1 MSSEFIEATGISD
14 RAESDKEKQDSTKIK
29 RVDCDRVPLKKRERA
44 PKRKTVHSNSLQ
56 MQRVEIDL
64 IDKKQH

>member
-1 MSSEFIEATGISD
+1 MRCEFIEATEISNI
-14 RAESDKEKQDSTKIK
+14 DKEQEVSTKIK
-29 RVDCDRVPLKKRERA
+29 RTESDWVPLKKRERA
-44 PKRKTVHSNSLQ
+44 SKRKKVQPNSLQ

>member
-1 MSSEFIEATGISD
+1 MRPEFIEATEISN
-14 RAESDKEKQDSTKIK
+14 SDKEQEVSTKIK
-29 RVDCDRVPLKKRERA
+29 RTESDWVPLKKRERA

>member
-1 MSSEFIEATGISD
+1 MRCEFIEATEISN
-14 RAESDKEKQDSTKIK
+14 SDKEQEVSTKIK
-29 RVDCDRVPLKKRERA
+29 RAESDWVPLKKRERA